1 MTDHAPTAVQYDPRG
16 SRKSANIR
24 LHVKS
29 YPKIVGIV
37 LALIPAILLFG
48 YDAVAVSSIVAL
60 PSFTARY
67 GVLHGK
73 KNIIPAMWL
82 GIWQAASPIGIMVGA
97 MIAGLVQ
104 EKTGRR
110 ICLILG
116 ALIGVLG
123 IATCF
128 GSSYVGSLE
137 ARRVVYLVG
146 KWVEGI
152 CSGMVICTT
161 QTYVAEI
168 VPHVLHGAAFAIFPA
183 MMLLGQLL
191 GAIALWRQS
200 KVKTPD
206 GYLTVIASQWVLNI
220 IVIVVAALL
229 PESPIWLIRS
239 KGDMTAALKA
249 ERRLQRPSVNCVG
262 NINHLALLLEQER
275 LNKDAQG
282 AVTYGECLTG
292 INRRR
297 TLIVVFGNV
306 MPQFFG
312 LVLLSNASYF
322 MQQLGMPS
330 HQSLEILNIGIG
342 IGLAANLAGVYTMQR
357 FTTKPI
363 TIYTL
368 GMCAALFLAIGIAG
382 FWDGDVVMWWTA
394 VSFILIIFTAG
405 VGAWPASVLISSQ
418 ASSLRLRGKTQ
429 GLGWIAHGLSQ
440 GTFSIVLPYVYNPD
454 AGNAKGKVG
463 FLFMGLC
470 IIAATIT
477 WLWVPEMS
485 GLSPQAIDDKF
496 EMGIGAREWERFG
509 EGEWVERRKR
519 ESEVF
524 PPEERENIE
533 IQMK

>member
-1 MTDHAPTAVQYDPRG
+1 MSELKTLQDTPLTLF
-16 SRKSANIR
+16 SAQ
-24 LHVKS
+24 
-29 YPKIVGIV
+29 
-37 LALIPAILLFG
+37 
-48 YDAVAVSSIVAL
+48 
-60 PSFTARY
+60 Y

-82 GIWQAASPIGIMVGA
+82 GIWQAASPIGIMMGA
-97 MIAGLVQ
+97 MIAGYVQ

-110 ICLILG
+110 ISLILG
-116 ALIGVLG
+116 SLIGIMG

-128 GSSYVGSLE
+128 GSSYVGALD
-137 ARRVVYLVG
+137 ARRVVFLIG
-146 KWVEGI
+146 KLVEGV

-200 KVKTPD
+200 KVLTPD

-220 IVIVVAALL
+220 IVIIVAALL

-239 KGDMTAALKA
+239 KRDMTAALKS
-249 ERRLQRPSVNCVG
+249 ERRLQRQSVNCVD

-282 AVTYGECLTG
+282 AVTYRECLTG

-297 TLIVVFGNV
+297 TLIVVFGNI

-322 MQQLGMPS
+322 MQQLGMNS
-330 HQSLEILNIGIG
+330 HQSLEILNIGIA
-342 IGLAANLAGVYTMQR
+342 IGLVANLAGVWTMQR

-368 GMCAALFLAIGIAG
+368 GACAVMFLGIGIG
-382 FWDGDVVMWWTA
+382 GLWTGNVVMW
-394 VSFILIIFTAG
+394 
-405 VGAWPASVLISSQ
+405 
-418 ASSLRLRGKTQ
+418 
-429 GLGWIAHGLSQ
+429 
-440 GTFSIVLPYVYNPD
+440 
-454 AGNAKGKVG
+454 
-463 FLFMGLC
+463 
-470 IIAATIT
+470 
-477 WLWVPEMS
+477 
-485 GLSPQAIDDKF
+485 
-496 EMGIGAREWERFG
+496 
-509 EGEWVERRKR
+509 
-519 ESEVF
+519 
-524 PPEERENIE
+524 
-533 IQMK
+533 

>member
-1 MTDHAPTAVQYDPRG
+1 MTDHAPTAVQFDPRG
-16 SRKSANIR
+16 SRRSADIR
-24 LHVKS
+24 LHTKS

-37 LALIPAILLFG
+37 IALTPAILLFG

-60 PSFTARY
+60 PSFRNQY
-67 GVLHGK
+67 GALHNGK
-73 KNIIPAMWL
+73 MIVPATWL
-82 GIWQAASPIGIMVGA
+82 GIWAAASPIGIMIGA

-104 EKTGRR
+104 EKVGRR
-110 ICLILG
+110 ICLMLG
-116 ALIGVLG
+116 SFMGILG
-123 IATCF
+123 IAACF
-128 GSSYVGSLE
+128 GSSYVDVLTS
-137 ARRVVYLVG
+137 RRVVFLMG
-146 KWVEGI
+146 KLVEGV

-200 KVKTPD
+200 KIQTPD
-206 GYLTVIASQWVLNI
+206 GYLTVIASQWVINI
-220 IVIVVAALL
+220 IVIIVAALL

-239 KGDMTAALKA
+239 KGDMSAALKS
-249 ERRLQRPSVNCVG
+249 ERRLQRQSVNCVD

-292 INRRR
+292 TNRRR
-297 TLIVVFGNV
+297 TLIVIFGNV
-306 MPQFFG
+306 LPQFFG

-322 MQQLGMPS
+322 MQLLGMNS
-330 HQSLEILNIGIG
+330 HRSLEILNIGIA
-342 IGLAANLAGVYTMQR
+342 IGLVANLLGVWTMQR

-363 TIYTL
+363 TVYTL
-368 GMCAALFLAIGIAG
+368 GACGIMFLAIGIAG
-382 FWDGDVVMWWTA
+382 FWNGDVVMWWTA
-394 VSFILIIFTAG
+394 ISFIFIIFTAG

-440 GTFSIVLPYVYNPD
+440 GAFSIALPYVYNPD
-454 AGNAKGKVG
+454 AGNSKGKIG
-463 FLFMGLC
+463 FLFAGLC
-470 IIAATIT
+470 VIAAVIT
-477 WLWVPEMS
+477 WLWVPEMA

-496 EMGIGAREWERFG
+496 EMGIGARKWEQFG
-509 EGEWVERRKR
+509 EGDWTERRKR
-519 ESEVF
+519 ESDAF
-524 PPEERENIE
+524 RSEERENVE
-533 IQMK
+533 IRLK